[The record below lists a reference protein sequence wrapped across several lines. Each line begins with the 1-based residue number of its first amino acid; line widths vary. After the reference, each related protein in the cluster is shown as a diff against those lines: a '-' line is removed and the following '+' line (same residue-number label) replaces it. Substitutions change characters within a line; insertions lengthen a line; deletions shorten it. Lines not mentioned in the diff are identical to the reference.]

1 MLTYTEEKLEFDLDI
16 RYPKN
21 GDADEICKKVKDAAE
36 SCGLE
41 ILATKKTDMLYVPK
55 DSDVVTKLMKVY
67 RDTTGDESEALAI
80 GGGTYAKMFPNMVAF
95 GPIFPGMSAQIHQ
108 ANERMEIEQIMKSI
122 VIAAKGM
129 LALAE

>member
-1 MLTYTEEKLEFDLDI
+1 M
-16 RYPKN
+16 
-21 GDADEICKKVKDAAE
+21 
-36 SCGLE
+36 
-41 ILATKKTDMLYVPK
+41 
-55 DSDVVTKLMKVY
+55 
-67 RDTTGDESEALAI
+67 AI